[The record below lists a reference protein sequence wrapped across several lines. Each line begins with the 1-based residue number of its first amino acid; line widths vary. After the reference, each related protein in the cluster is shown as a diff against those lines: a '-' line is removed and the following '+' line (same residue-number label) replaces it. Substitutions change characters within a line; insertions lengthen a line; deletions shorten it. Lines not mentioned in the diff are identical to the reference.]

1 MMSLVRS
8 FILLVFFTTN
18 GAAQTLPLDLLLQ
31 QQSQGLPFGTDMQS
45 LEDIF
50 PGQGFDI
57 NPENEART
65 AKEPVIPSEQ
75 NVKLLDRRLTAEE
88 AQQRRQEGQ
97 ALSNDLLGGQS
108 KTQTPSMVET
118 YYQILTGESLDVF
131 GTGKSATSNNIANNP
146 ADELLFFNSL
156 GSDYRL
162 AAGDVLAISIRGL
175 SSTDE
180 EAIVDGEGKIV
191 IPGMLPVI
199 AAGRS
204 IADVQSDI
212 KQVLEVDDAS
222 ANVYVSLSAARL
234 VSVQITGAIGQPGT
248 VAVPAYTPVSRI
260 LPLVGD
266 ILPQGSARNI
276 TLFQNGDRQ
285 IIDLYQ
291 SLLGLDAAV
300 DPLVVNNARLHVGDQ
315 GGTVAVAGFV
325 GRSGIFELAAGQ
337 TAISTDE
344 LFRLANI
351 RLMAPGTKMDLLRFN
366 DQGVPTSEPIAFG
379 KDQMVQAGQALQ
391 IQFVQTR
398 SQSDV
403 KVFGAVEKPFSL
415 NVGNPIPIAELLRNG
430 AALTSDVYMDF
441 ALIAGNRSENGAD
454 RTINLTKALRFP
466 DRFLIQPGE
475 TLIILNLNQYQ
486 TLLSQSLTEPSGRI
500 SQLLVSAEPAE
511 VFLDGRRVAFVAAS
525 GGQTIADIFGTQLS
539 FPQDIDYDFS
549 LLFDTKAVAQ
559 KPKAFLL
566 SEALTEASG
575 YDLRRGARLQLFTTT
590 FLRNVNLPNLKNF
603 SVDQTVLE
611 SASDT
616 QNKTARAGI
625 ASSTSMSLANQS
637 NASAGQV
644 QGAEL
649 DSQIAFETQSQLDM
663 GGELAVAARGISAS
677 APTVIFVNG
686 QQYGFLPSDVRFSNT
701 RLARELTR
709 TAEIYPLYAEVAT
722 QAPDGY
728 SFETGSFALGALAS
742 RQSTFSTQAS
752 MRLDFYTQEFIR
764 RFVLPNNPVKTTEDL
779 SKAVETLRAAGRFI
793 SGAIRQP
800 GQYPV
805 AADLSLDLFLRVAG
819 GALPNADLKN
829 VILRTYVV
837 SRNGEIDL
845 QRSKRIDLTAVSPA
859 SIKLSGNYDIL
870 IPALV
875 NNAVSGV
882 VALNGQVQRPG
893 NYTVGRDETLH
904 DIIER
909 AGGFTE
915 VAYPLGAVLTRQSLK
930 EEQTRANLSLARQV
944 EQSILSLSQNAS
956 AEQSQQIPAVI
967 GLANQLRTL
976 SGSGRQIVNAALKSG
991 ENPVFLED
999 GDSLFI
1005 PKRPSHVSVI
1015 GSVYNE
1021 VSAVYAPYK
1030 TPRNYISEAGGTSK
1044 IADSKNV
1051 YMVLPNGQS
1060 EPIGEIDS
1068 ANVIIPPG
1076 AVLIVPPKVDKLS
1089 PLGLSRV
1096 VSDILSNIATSVLA
1110 INAVR

>member
-8 FILLVFFTTN
+8 FILMVLFATN
-18 GAAQTLPLDLLLQ
+18 GAAQTSPLDLLLQ

-50 PGQGFDI
+50 SGQGFDI

-88 AQQRRQEGQ
+88 AQQRRQQGQ

-108 KTQTPSMVET
+108 KTQMPSMVET
-118 YYQILTGESLDVF
+118 YYKILTGESLDVF
-131 GTGKSATSNNIANNP
+131 GTGKSATSNNIADDP

-180 EAIVDGEGKIV
+180 EAIVDGEGKIA

-366 DQGVPTSEPIAFG
+366 DQGVPASEPIAFG

-415 NVGNPIPIAELLRNG
+415 NIVNPIPIAELLRNG

-603 SVDQTVLE
+603 SVDQTVIE
-611 SASDT
+611 SAPGT
-616 QNKTARAGI
+616 QNKTAREGI

-728 SFETGSFALGALAS
+728 SFETRSFALGALAS

-1030 TPRNYISEAGGTSK
+1030 TTRNYISEAGGTSK

-1051 YMVLPNGQS
+1051 YMILPNGQS

-1068 ANVIIPPG
+1068 AKVIIPPG

-1096 VSDILSNIATSVLA
+1096 ASDILSNIATSLLA

>member
-8 FILLVFFTTN
+8 FIFMVLFATN
-18 GAAQTLPLDLLLQ
+18 GVAQTSPLDLLLQ

-45 LEDIF
+45 LEDMF
-50 PGQGFDI
+50 SGQGFDI
-57 NPENEART
+57 NPENDART
-65 AKEPVIPSEQ
+65 AKEPVIPNEQ

-97 ALSNDLLGGQS
+97 ALSNGLLGGQS
-108 KTQTPSMVET
+108 KTQTLSMVET
-118 YYQILTGESLDVF
+118 YYKILTGESLDVF
-131 GTGKSATSNNIANNP
+131 GTGKSATSNNIADDP

-156 GSDYRL
+156 GSGYRL

-180 EAIVDGEGKIV
+180 EAVVDGEGKIA

-276 TLFQNGDRQ
+276 TLFQSGDRQ
-285 IIDLYQ
+285 IVDLYQ
-291 SLLGLDAAV
+291 SLLGLDVAV

-325 GRSGIFELAAGQ
+325 GRPGIFELAAGQ

-366 DQGVPTSEPIAFG
+366 DQGVPASEPIAFG

-391 IQFVQTR
+391 IKFVQTR

-403 KVFGAVEKPFSL
+403 KVLGAVEKPFSL
-415 NVGNPIPIAELLRNG
+415 NVVNPIPIAELLRNG

-441 ALIAGNRSENGAD
+441 ALIAGNRSENGVD

-475 TLIILNLNQYQ
+475 TLIVLNLNQYQ
-486 TLLSQSLTEPSGRI
+486 TLLRQSLTEPSGRI
-500 SQLLVSAEPAE
+500 SQLLISAEPAE

-525 GGQTIADIFGTQLS
+525 GGQAISDIFGTQLS
-539 FPQDIDYDFS
+539 VPQDIDYDFS
-549 LLFDTKAVAQ
+549 LLFDPKAVAQ

-575 YDLRRGARLQLFTTT
+575 YDLRGGARLQLFTTT
-590 FLRNVNLPNLKNF
+590 FLRDVNLPNLKNF
-603 SVDQTVLE
+603 SVDQTGLE

-616 QNKTARAGI
+616 QNKTAREAI
-625 ASSTSMSLANQS
+625 MSSTSMSLANQS

-677 APTVIFVNG
+677 SPTVIFVNG

-728 SFETGSFALGALAS
+728 SFETRSFALGALAS

-779 SKAVETLRAAGRFI
+779 SKAAETLRAAGRFI
-793 SGAIRQP
+793 SGAVRQP

>member
-1 MMSLVRS
+1 
-8 FILLVFFTTN
+8 
-18 GAAQTLPLDLLLQ
+18 
-31 QQSQGLPFGTDMQS
+31 
-45 LEDIF
+45 
-50 PGQGFDI
+50 
-57 NPENEART
+57 
-65 AKEPVIPSEQ
+65 
-75 NVKLLDRRLTAEE
+75 
-88 AQQRRQEGQ
+88 
-97 ALSNDLLGGQS
+97 
-108 KTQTPSMVET
+108 
-118 YYQILTGESLDVF
+118 
-131 GTGKSATSNNIANNP
+131 
-146 ADELLFFNSL
+146 LLFFNSL

-180 EAIVDGEGKIV
+180 EAIVDGEGKIA

-415 NVGNPIPIAELLRNG
+415 NIVNPIPIAELLRNG

-603 SVDQTVLE
+603 SVDKTVLE

-728 SFETGSFALGALAS
+728 SFETRSFALGALAS

>member
-1 MMSLVRS
+1 MVREKSL
-8 FILLVFFTTN
+8 
-18 GAAQTLPLDLLLQ
+18 
-31 QQSQGLPFGTDMQS
+31 
-45 LEDIF
+45 
-50 PGQGFDI
+50 
-57 NPENEART
+57 
-65 AKEPVIPSEQ
+65 
-75 NVKLLDRRLTAEE
+75 
-88 AQQRRQEGQ
+88 
-97 ALSNDLLGGQS
+97 
-108 KTQTPSMVET
+108 
-118 YYQILTGESLDVF
+118 Y
-131 GTGKSATSNNIANNP
+131 
-146 ADELLFFNSL
+146 
-156 GSDYRL
+156 
-162 AAGDVLAISIRGL
+162 
-175 SSTDE
+175 
-180 EAIVDGEGKIV
+180 
-191 IPGMLPVI
+191 PGMLPVI

-415 NVGNPIPIAELLRNG
+415 NVVNPIPIAELLRNG

-486 TLLSQSLTEPSGRI
+486 TLLRQSLTEPSGRI

-611 SASDT
+611 SASGT
-616 QNKTARAGI
+616 QNKTAREGI

-728 SFETGSFALGALAS
+728 SFETRSFALGALAS

-793 SGAIRQP
+793 SGAVRQP

>member
-1 MMSLVRS
+1 
-8 FILLVFFTTN
+8 
-18 GAAQTLPLDLLLQ
+18 
-31 QQSQGLPFGTDMQS
+31 MQS
-45 LEDIF
+45 LEDMF
-50 PGQGFDI
+50 SGQGFDS
-57 NPENEART
+57 NPENHART
-65 AKEPVIPSEQ
+65 AKEPVIPNEQ

-108 KTQTPSMVET
+108 KTQTLSMVET

-131 GTGKSATSNNIANNP
+131 GTGKSATSNNIADGP

-180 EAIVDGEGKIV
+180 EAIVDGEGKIA

-415 NVGNPIPIAELLRNG
+415 NIVNPIPIAELLRNG

-486 TLLSQSLTEPSGRI
+486 TLLRQSLTEPSGRI

-611 SASDT
+611 SAPGT
-616 QNKTARAGI
+616 QNKTAREGI

-728 SFETGSFALGALAS
+728 SFETRSFALGALAS

-793 SGAIRQP
+793 SGAVRQP

-976 SGSGRQIVNAALKSG
+976 SGSGRQIVNVALKSG

>member
-8 FILLVFFTTN
+8 FILMVLFATN
-18 GAAQTLPLDLLLQ
+18 GAAQTSPLDLLLQ

-45 LEDIF
+45 LEDMF
-50 PGQGFDI
+50 SGQGFDI

-97 ALSNDLLGGQS
+97 ALSNDLLGGLS

-131 GTGKSATSNNIANNP
+131 GTGKSATSNNIADDP

-175 SSTDE
+175 SSTDK
-180 EAIVDGEGKIV
+180 EAIVDGEGKIA

-366 DQGVPTSEPIAFG
+366 DQGVPASEPIAFG

-415 NVGNPIPIAELLRNG
+415 NVVNPIPIAELLRNG

-486 TLLSQSLTEPSGRI
+486 TLLRQSLTEPSGRI

-616 QNKTARAGI
+616 QNKTAREGI

-649 DSQIAFETQSQLDM
+649 DSQIAFETQSQLNM

-709 TAEIYPLYAEVAT
+709 TAEIYPLYVEAAT

-728 SFETGSFALGALAS
+728 SFETRSFALGALAS

-793 SGAIRQP
+793 SGAVRQP

>member
-1 MMSLVRS
+1 
-8 FILLVFFTTN
+8 
-18 GAAQTLPLDLLLQ
+18 
-31 QQSQGLPFGTDMQS
+31 
-45 LEDIF
+45 
-50 PGQGFDI
+50 
-57 NPENEART
+57 
-65 AKEPVIPSEQ
+65 
-75 NVKLLDRRLTAEE
+75 
-88 AQQRRQEGQ
+88 
-97 ALSNDLLGGQS
+97 
-108 KTQTPSMVET
+108 
-118 YYQILTGESLDVF
+118 
-131 GTGKSATSNNIANNP
+131 
-146 ADELLFFNSL
+146 
-156 GSDYRL
+156 
-162 AAGDVLAISIRGL
+162 
-175 SSTDE
+175 
-180 EAIVDGEGKIV
+180 
-191 IPGMLPVI
+191 
-199 AAGRS
+199 
-204 IADVQSDI
+204 
-212 KQVLEVDDAS
+212 
-222 ANVYVSLSAARL
+222 
-234 VSVQITGAIGQPGT
+234 
-248 VAVPAYTPVSRI
+248 
-260 LPLVGD
+260 
-266 ILPQGSARNI
+266 
-276 TLFQNGDRQ
+276 
-285 IIDLYQ
+285 
-291 SLLGLDAAV
+291 
-300 DPLVVNNARLHVGDQ
+300 
-315 GGTVAVAGFV
+315 
-325 GRSGIFELAAGQ
+325 
-337 TAISTDE
+337 
-344 LFRLANI
+344 
-351 RLMAPGTKMDLLRFN
+351 
-366 DQGVPTSEPIAFG
+366 
-379 KDQMVQAGQALQ
+379 
-391 IQFVQTR
+391 
-398 SQSDV
+398 
-403 KVFGAVEKPFSL
+403 
-415 NVGNPIPIAELLRNG
+415 
-430 AALTSDVYMDF
+430 
-441 ALIAGNRSENGAD
+441 
-454 RTINLTKALRFP
+454 LTKALRFP

-486 TLLSQSLTEPSGRI
+486 TLLRQSLTEPSGRI

-611 SASDT
+611 SAPGT
-616 QNKTARAGI
+616 QNKTAREGI

-728 SFETGSFALGALAS
+728 SFETRSFALGALAS

-793 SGAIRQP
+793 SGAVRQP

>member
-8 FILLVFFTTN
+8 FIFMVLFATN
-18 GAAQTLPLDLLLQ
+18 GVAQTSPLDLLLQ

-45 LEDIF
+45 LEDMF
-50 PGQGFDI
+50 SGQGFDI
-57 NPENEART
+57 NPENDART
-65 AKEPVIPSEQ
+65 AKEPVIPNEQ

-97 ALSNDLLGGQS
+97 ALSNGLLGGQS
-108 KTQTPSMVET
+108 KTQTLSMVET
-118 YYQILTGESLDVF
+118 YYKILTSESLDVF
-131 GTGKSATSNNIANNP
+131 GTGKSATSNNIADDP

-156 GSDYRL
+156 GSGYRL

-180 EAIVDGEGKIV
+180 EAVVDGEGKIA

-276 TLFQNGDRQ
+276 TLFQSGDRQ
-285 IIDLYQ
+285 IVDLYQ
-291 SLLGLDAAV
+291 SLLGLDVAV
-300 DPLVVNNARLHVGDQ
+300 DPLVINNARLHVGDQ

-325 GRSGIFELAAGQ
+325 GRPGIFELAAGQ

-366 DQGVPTSEPIAFG
+366 DQGVPASEPIAFG

-391 IQFVQTR
+391 IKFVQTR

-415 NVGNPIPIAELLRNG
+415 NVVNPIPIAELLRNG

-475 TLIILNLNQYQ
+475 TLIVLNLNQYQ
-486 TLLSQSLTEPSGRI
+486 TLLRQSLTEPSGRI
-500 SQLLVSAEPAE
+500 SQLLISAEPAE

-525 GGQTIADIFGTQLS
+525 GGQAISDIFGTQLS
-539 FPQDIDYDFS
+539 VPQDIDYDFS
-549 LLFDTKAVAQ
+549 LLFDPKAVAQ

-575 YDLRRGARLQLFTTT
+575 YDLRGGARLQLFTTT
-590 FLRNVNLPNLKNF
+590 FLRDVNLPNLKNF
-603 SVDQTVLE
+603 SVDQTGLE

-616 QNKTARAGI
+616 QNKTAREAI
-625 ASSTSMSLANQS
+625 MSSTSMSLANQS

-677 APTVIFVNG
+677 SPTVIFVNG

-728 SFETGSFALGALAS
+728 SFETRSFALGALAS

-779 SKAVETLRAAGRFI
+779 SKAAETLRAAGRFI
-793 SGAIRQP
+793 SGAVRQP

-819 GALPNADLKN
+819 GRCRMR
-829 VILRTYVV
+829 I
-837 SRNGEIDL
+837 
-845 QRSKRIDLTAVSPA
+845 SKM
-859 SIKLSGNYDIL
+859 
-870 IPALV
+870 
-875 NNAVSGV
+875 
-882 VALNGQVQRPG
+882 
-893 NYTVGRDETLH
+893 
-904 DIIER
+904 
-909 AGGFTE
+909 
-915 VAYPLGAVLTRQSLK
+915 
-930 EEQTRANLSLARQV
+930 
-944 EQSILSLSQNAS
+944 
-956 AEQSQQIPAVI
+956 
-967 GLANQLRTL
+967 
-976 SGSGRQIVNAALKSG
+976 
-991 ENPVFLED
+991 
-999 GDSLFI
+999 LFCE
-1005 PKRPSHVSVI
+1005 H
-1015 GSVYNE
+1015 
-1021 VSAVYAPYK
+1021 
-1030 TPRNYISEAGGTSK
+1030 
-1044 IADSKNV
+1044 
-1051 YMVLPNGQS
+1051 ML
-1060 EPIGEIDS
+1060 
-1068 ANVIIPPG
+1068 
-1076 AVLIVPPKVDKLS
+1076 
-1089 PLGLSRV
+1089 
-1096 VSDILSNIATSVLA
+1096 
-1110 INAVR
+1110 

>member
-1 MMSLVRS
+1 MVL
-8 FILLVFFTTN
+8 FATN
-18 GAAQTLPLDLLLQ
+18 GAAQTSPLDLLLQ

-50 PGQGFDI
+50 SGQGFDI
-57 NPENEART
+57 NAENEART
-65 AKEPVIPSEQ
+65 AKEPVIPNEQ

-97 ALSNDLLGGQS
+97 ALSSELLSGQL
-108 KTQTPSMVET
+108 KTRTLSMVET
-118 YYQILTGESLDVF
+118 YYKTLTGESLDVF
-131 GTGKSATSNNIANNP
+131 GTGKSATSNNIADGP

-175 SSTDE
+175 SSADE
-180 EAIVDGEGKIV
+180 EAIVDGEGKIA
-191 IPGMLPVI
+191 ISGMLPVI

-366 DQGVPTSEPIAFG
+366 DQGVPASEPIAFG

-415 NVGNPIPIAELLRNG
+415 NVVNPIPIAELLRNG

-486 TLLSQSLTEPSGRI
+486 TLLRQSLTEPSGRI
-500 SQLLVSAEPAE
+500 SQLLISAEPAE

-525 GGQTIADIFGTQLS
+525 GGQTIADIVGTQLS

-611 SASDT
+611 SAPGT
-616 QNKTARAGI
+616 QNKTAREGI

-728 SFETGSFALGALAS
+728 SFETRSFALGALAS

-793 SGAIRQP
+793 SGAVRQP

-1096 VSDILSNIATSVLA
+1096 VSDILSNIATSLLA

>member
-8 FILLVFFTTN
+8 FIILVLLATN
-18 GAAQTLPLDLLLQ
+18 GAAQTSPLEQLVQ
-31 QQSQGLPFGTDMQS
+31 QQSQGLPLGSDMQS
-45 LEDIF
+45 LENMLS
-50 PGQGFDI
+50 GQGFDN
-57 NPENEART
+57 NPENAART
-65 AKEPVIPSEQ
+65 AKQPVIPNEQ

-88 AQQRRQEGQ
+88 NQQRAQEVQ
-97 ALSNDLLGGQS
+97 AL
-108 KTQTPSMVET
+108 SMVET
-118 YYQILTGESLDVF
+118 YYKVLTGENLDVF
-131 GTGKSATSNNIANNP
+131 GTGKSAALNNIAYDP
-146 ADELLFFNSL
+146 VDELVFFNSL

-180 EAIVDGEGKIV
+180 EAVVDGEGKVAIS
-191 IPGMLPVI
+191 GMLPVI

-212 KQVLEVDDAS
+212 TQILEVDDAS
-222 ANVYVSLSAARL
+222 ANVYVSLAAARL
-234 VSVQITGAIGQPGT
+234 VSVQVTGAIGQPGT

-285 IIDLYQ
+285 IVDLYQ
-291 SLLGLDAAV
+291 SLLGLDAGV
-300 DPLVVNNARLHVGDQ
+300 DPLVMNNARLHVGDQ

-325 GRSGIFELAAGQ
+325 GRPGIFELAAGQ

-366 DQGVPTSEPIAFG
+366 DQGVPASEPIAFG

-391 IQFVQTR
+391 IKFVQTR

-415 NVGNPIPIAELLRNG
+415 NVVNPIPIAELLRNG
-430 AALTSDVYMDF
+430 AALTSDVCMDF

-475 TLIILNLNQYQ
+475 TLIVLNLNQYQ
-486 TLLSQSLTEPSGRI
+486 TLLRQSLTEPSGRI
-500 SQLLVSAEPAE
+500 SQLLISAEPAE

-525 GGQTIADIFGTQLS
+525 GGQAISDIFGTQLS
-539 FPQDIDYDFS
+539 VPQDIDYDFS
-549 LLFDTKAVAQ
+549 LLFDPKAVAQ

-575 YDLRRGARLQLFTTT
+575 YDLRGGARLQLFTTT
-590 FLRNVNLPNLKNF
+590 FLRDVNLPNLKNF
-603 SVDQTVLE
+603 SVDQTGLE

-616 QNKTARAGI
+616 QNKTAREAI
-625 ASSTSMSLANQS
+625 MSSTSMSLANQS

-677 APTVIFVNG
+677 SPTVIFVNG

-728 SFETGSFALGALAS
+728 SFETRSFALGALAS

-779 SKAVETLRAAGRFI
+779 SKAAETLRAAGRFI
-793 SGAIRQP
+793 SGAVRQP

-845 QRSKRIDLTAVSPA
+845 QRSNA
-859 SIKLSGNYDIL
+859 SI
-870 IPALV
+870 
-875 NNAVSGV
+875 
-882 VALNGQVQRPG
+882 
-893 NYTVGRDETLH
+893 
-904 DIIER
+904 
-909 AGGFTE
+909 
-915 VAYPLGAVLTRQSLK
+915 
-930 EEQTRANLSLARQV
+930 
-944 EQSILSLSQNAS
+944 
-956 AEQSQQIPAVI
+956 
-967 GLANQLRTL
+967 
-976 SGSGRQIVNAALKSG
+976 
-991 ENPVFLED
+991 
-999 GDSLFI
+999 
-1005 PKRPSHVSVI
+1005 
-1015 GSVYNE
+1015 
-1021 VSAVYAPYK
+1021 
-1030 TPRNYISEAGGTSK
+1030 
-1044 IADSKNV
+1044 
-1051 YMVLPNGQS
+1051 
-1060 EPIGEIDS
+1060 
-1068 ANVIIPPG
+1068 
-1076 AVLIVPPKVDKLS
+1076 
-1089 PLGLSRV
+1089 
-1096 VSDILSNIATSVLA
+1096 
-1110 INAVR
+1110 

>member
-1 MMSLVRS
+1 
-8 FILLVFFTTN
+8 
-18 GAAQTLPLDLLLQ
+18 
-31 QQSQGLPFGTDMQS
+31 
-45 LEDIF
+45 
-50 PGQGFDI
+50 
-57 NPENEART
+57 
-65 AKEPVIPSEQ
+65 
-75 NVKLLDRRLTAEE
+75 
-88 AQQRRQEGQ
+88 
-97 ALSNDLLGGQS
+97 
-108 KTQTPSMVET
+108 
-118 YYQILTGESLDVF
+118 
-131 GTGKSATSNNIANNP
+131 
-146 ADELLFFNSL
+146 
-156 GSDYRL
+156 
-162 AAGDVLAISIRGL
+162 
-175 SSTDE
+175 
-180 EAIVDGEGKIV
+180 
-191 IPGMLPVI
+191 
-199 AAGRS
+199 
-204 IADVQSDI
+204 
-212 KQVLEVDDAS
+212 
-222 ANVYVSLSAARL
+222 
-234 VSVQITGAIGQPGT
+234 
-248 VAVPAYTPVSRI
+248 
-260 LPLVGD
+260 
-266 ILPQGSARNI
+266 
-276 TLFQNGDRQ
+276 
-285 IIDLYQ
+285 
-291 SLLGLDAAV
+291 
-300 DPLVVNNARLHVGDQ
+300 
-315 GGTVAVAGFV
+315 
-325 GRSGIFELAAGQ
+325 
-337 TAISTDE
+337 
-344 LFRLANI
+344 
-351 RLMAPGTKMDLLRFN
+351 
-366 DQGVPTSEPIAFG
+366 
-379 KDQMVQAGQALQ
+379 
-391 IQFVQTR
+391 
-398 SQSDV
+398 
-403 KVFGAVEKPFSL
+403 
-415 NVGNPIPIAELLRNG
+415 
-430 AALTSDVYMDF
+430 MDF

-486 TLLSQSLTEPSGRI
+486 TLLRQSLTEPSGRI

-611 SASDT
+611 SAPGT
-616 QNKTARAGI
+616 QNKTAREGI

-728 SFETGSFALGALAS
+728 SFETRSFALGALAS

-793 SGAIRQP
+793 SGAVRQP

>member
-1 MMSLVRS
+1 
-8 FILLVFFTTN
+8 
-18 GAAQTLPLDLLLQ
+18 
-31 QQSQGLPFGTDMQS
+31 
-45 LEDIF
+45 
-50 PGQGFDI
+50 
-57 NPENEART
+57 
-65 AKEPVIPSEQ
+65 
-75 NVKLLDRRLTAEE
+75 
-88 AQQRRQEGQ
+88 
-97 ALSNDLLGGQS
+97 
-108 KTQTPSMVET
+108 
-118 YYQILTGESLDVF
+118 
-131 GTGKSATSNNIANNP
+131 
-146 ADELLFFNSL
+146 
-156 GSDYRL
+156 
-162 AAGDVLAISIRGL
+162 
-175 SSTDE
+175 
-180 EAIVDGEGKIV
+180 
-191 IPGMLPVI
+191 
-199 AAGRS
+199 
-204 IADVQSDI
+204 
-212 KQVLEVDDAS
+212 
-222 ANVYVSLSAARL
+222 
-234 VSVQITGAIGQPGT
+234 
-248 VAVPAYTPVSRI
+248 
-260 LPLVGD
+260 
-266 ILPQGSARNI
+266 
-276 TLFQNGDRQ
+276 
-285 IIDLYQ
+285 
-291 SLLGLDAAV
+291 
-300 DPLVVNNARLHVGDQ
+300 
-315 GGTVAVAGFV
+315 
-325 GRSGIFELAAGQ
+325 
-337 TAISTDE
+337 
-344 LFRLANI
+344 
-351 RLMAPGTKMDLLRFN
+351 
-366 DQGVPTSEPIAFG
+366 
-379 KDQMVQAGQALQ
+379 
-391 IQFVQTR
+391 
-398 SQSDV
+398 
-403 KVFGAVEKPFSL
+403 
-415 NVGNPIPIAELLRNG
+415 
-430 AALTSDVYMDF
+430 MDF

-611 SASDT
+611 SAPGT
-616 QNKTARAGI
+616 QNKTAREGI

-644 QGAEL
+644 QGVEL
-649 DSQIAFETQSQLDM
+649 DSQIAFETQSQLDMGGELVDM

-728 SFETGSFALGALAS
+728 SFETRSFALGALAS

-793 SGAIRQP
+793 SGAVRQP

-859 SIKLSGNYDIL
+859 SIKLSGNYDIQ

-875 NNAVSGV
+875 NNALSGV

-999 GDSLFI
+999 GDSFSF
-1005 PKRPSHVSVI
+1005 PSAHL
-1015 GSVYNE
+1015 
-1021 VSAVYAPYK
+1021 
-1030 TPRNYISEAGGTSK
+1030 T
-1044 IADSKNV
+1044 
-1051 YMVLPNGQS
+1051 
-1060 EPIGEIDS
+1060 
-1068 ANVIIPPG
+1068 
-1076 AVLIVPPKVDKLS
+1076 
-1089 PLGLSRV
+1089 
-1096 VSDILSNIATSVLA
+1096 
-1110 INAVR
+1110 